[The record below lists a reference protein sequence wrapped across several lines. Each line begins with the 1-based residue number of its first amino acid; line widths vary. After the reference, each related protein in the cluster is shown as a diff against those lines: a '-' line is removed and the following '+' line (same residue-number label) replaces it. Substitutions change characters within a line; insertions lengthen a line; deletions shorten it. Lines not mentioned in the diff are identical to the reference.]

1 MPVPQSDRKR
11 LLQQIAMAEQYQK
24 TAHGGHCSNDSDC
37 ITHCTT
43 FGLSDAKCPQHY
55 SKCTQA
61 HSFDCHDCLNIIRT
75 LDEIDEKIK
84 KISDE
89 EIKRETQ
96 YDFENAAQH
105 IIEWS
110 RHNIR
115 AVQQN
120 AAKNKIISEM
130 KNDEAF
136 CTFDWGQKILPQE
149 YREKQSTYFGKKGM
163 SVLVGS
169 FVWKSLTAETV
180 VPSFTSISSL
190 CTESYILALTN
201 AAQTDLD
208 SLSASEIILRQF
220 KEDHAHI
227 KKLHKRTDNAGN
239 FSSHATPEVEKMI
252 CDRVSFS
259 NAF

>member
-1 MPVPQSDRKR
+1 MPIPQSGRKR
-11 LLQQIAMAEQYQK
+11 LLQQISMAEQYQK
-24 TAHGGHCSNDSDC
+24 TAHSVHCSNDVDC

-43 FGLSDAKCPQHY
+43 FGLNDAKCHQHY
-55 SKCTQA
+55 SKCAQA
-61 HSFDCHDCLNIIRT
+61 HNFDCHDCLNIIQT

-84 KISDE
+84 KISNE
-89 EIKRETQ
+89 EFKCETQ

-115 AVQQN
+115 AAQQN
-120 AAKNKIISEM
+120 AAKNKVISEL
-130 KNDEAF
+130 KSDEEF

-169 FVWKSLTAETV
+169 LIWRSPATEAV
-180 VPSFTSISSL
+180 VPNFTSISSL
-190 CTESYILALTN
+190 CTESYIPALTN

-208 SLSASEIILRQF
+208 SLSASEIILKQF
-220 KEDHAHI
+220 K
-227 KKLHKRTDNAGN
+227 
-239 FSSHATPEVEKMI
+239 
-252 CDRVSFS
+252 
-259 NAF
+259 